1 MFRTVFN
8 GGLTTSDPGNVPVMI
23 LGQHRHLAMVDWE
36 VIKVKLEPRVTKETW
51 TSGVSSLTPTPTDVS
66 LYMNLATVAALPV
79 KVSRHNTQSRSHSIT
94 KLVKSLTSGSTEAVV
109 VVCRQEDVYACGCAV
124 ARAYSLY
131 NKKTVGDLPNVQGRQ
146 EREVQVSVEFLIVD
160 ESTEKVSPGALS
172 KEDRTVLESSSEA
185 IHLTA
190 RLVDTPCN
198 EMNTDHF
205 VEEAKKVAS
214 KLGIV
219 PTIIRG
225 EELRERGFGGIYGVG
240 KASANPPA
248 LVVLSHKPPDSNKA
262 IAWVGKGKEGLSF
275 L

>member
-51 TSGVSSLTPTPTDVS
+51 TAGVSSLTPTPTDVS

-109 VVCRQEDVYACGCAV
+109 VVCRQEDVYASGCAV

>member
-51 TSGVSSLTPTPTDVS
+51 TAGVSSLTPTPTDVS

-109 VVCRQEDVYACGCAV
+109 VVCRQEDVYASGCAV

-131 NKKTVGDLPNVQGRQ
+131 NKKTVGDLPNVHGRQ